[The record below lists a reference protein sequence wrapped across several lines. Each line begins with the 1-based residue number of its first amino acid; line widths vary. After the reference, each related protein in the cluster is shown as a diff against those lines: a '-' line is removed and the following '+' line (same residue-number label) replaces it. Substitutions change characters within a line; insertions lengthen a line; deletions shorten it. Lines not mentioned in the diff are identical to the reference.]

1 MIEYKGVTIRRYKYM
16 MLPCTVRACRYEAD
30 VNGLHLTANTRK
42 EIDTLVSKALK
53 NMIIG
58 TEKVKAVLEKH
69 QKWCDEGMD
78 ETLPSK
84 KSPRADL
91 HGFYM
96 RDVKIPNANLR
107 KAILYKCSLRGA
119 DLSGADLREADLRG
133 ADLIYADLSGADLTG
148 ADLAGACLS
157 GAKIENM
164 IFSDANM
171 PKAVMNRAEIRNS
184 DFRKANL
191 CGAGINLSD
200 IEGSNFDGADMSGIC
215 MAGNIRNSSFHSA
228 KIANAKINIRAKTRI
243 SAAPISLLPIYR
255 FQHSETAAFPARICR
270 AQIFLIV
277 KAFRLYKWRNEMTG
291 FSSEG

>member
-1 MIEYKGVTIRRYKYM
+1 MSEELIEYKGVTIRRYKYM

-30 VNGLHLTANTRK
+30 VNGFHLTANTRK

-58 TEKVKAVLEKH
+58 TEEVKAALEKH
-69 QKWCDEGMD
+69 QKWCDEGID
-78 ETLPSK
+78 ETISHK

-107 KAILYKCSLRGA
+107 KAVLYKCSLRGA

-157 GAKIENM
+157 GAKIENT

-171 PKAVMNRAEIRNS
+171 PKAVMNRAR
-184 DFRKANL
+184 DKKFRFPESKSLRSGNKPVRYRR
-191 CGAGINLSD
+191 
-200 IEGSNFDGADMSGIC
+200 IEL
-215 MAGNIRNSSFHSA
+215 R
-228 KIANAKINIRAKTRI
+228 RR
-243 SAAPISLLPIYR
+243 
-255 FQHSETAAFPARICR
+255 
-270 AQIFLIV
+270 
-277 KAFRLYKWRNEMTG
+277 
-291 FSSEG
+291 